1 MLECFEEM
9 LKKYPFLSWVLDF
22 CCLLGIFCCLL
33 IIFCCVILLLDLL
46 SELLSEYKKVSCN
59 KNGILEE
66 QSISRVYWFFNTIQG
81 YYKKELNFMW
91 SLMMDFSIDRSE
103 KVEILEGHLDL
114 LKMVH
119 AYCLICLIK
128 LSYLDIKQFSVVLN
142 DMDALKNKLYP
153 AEYMNCICNLY
164 SFVYEPENCRYTL
177 EIREEKGKYQLV
189 QIQKKYNQ
197 GCSDEARQYVQQFI

>member
-114 LKMVH
+114 LKMKKRGGIEKTGEGYGLGVE
-119 AYCLICLIK
+119 K
-128 LSYLDIKQFSVVLN
+128 
-142 DMDALKNKLYP
+142 
-153 AEYMNCICNLY
+153 
-164 SFVYEPENCRYTL
+164 
-177 EIREEKGKYQLV
+177 IRLRRMRK
-189 QIQKKYNQ
+189 
-197 GCSDEARQYVQQFI
+197 